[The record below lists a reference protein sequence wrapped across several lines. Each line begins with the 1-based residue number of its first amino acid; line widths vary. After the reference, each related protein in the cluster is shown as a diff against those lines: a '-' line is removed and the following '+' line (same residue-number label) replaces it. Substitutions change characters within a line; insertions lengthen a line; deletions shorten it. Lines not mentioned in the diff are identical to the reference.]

1 MNVFLLTAYL
11 ATILGSESADDAS
24 LRGYER
30 WLPKFPDIDHVPS
43 FHTKATVKLNGRPSS
58 TMDYEEFHDVANK
71 QGRVDASTADW
82 GTIGLYDDETMQYVK
97 FRRSGDNSQCK
108 VENITGNGDNSM
120 FWSEIDLDPKNGIAL
135 MIGPSSV
142 WRKATRI
149 PGATGTDTFYK
160 GTETVRGIACDKWEV
175 PFNGN
180 DLNVTVVLFFPSNS
194 WQRFGIVG
202 ARFPVRF
209 FVQGTVKQTSIDY
222 EVDYFL
228 FEPYPETWREF
239 TLYVDY
245 ENQVIR
251 HDQHGG
257 VRGMTSRIE
266 DMRSGITFISVPGR
280 SCAISHT
287 AKDFI
292 VGDAD
297 GIQRMKVIRE
307 LLALNGD
314 YYYLGTGLI
323 RGFMCDIWERVVT
336 DYYERD
342 NWKLSASPFSR
353 ITITHFFAKTDA
365 LKNEK
370 QFLVKSLITGYN
382 LRYVGPKSENFFH
395 KTYQREINLL
405 NFRPL
410 NFGPRYDD
418 IFNVQQ
424 CFFDPADRL
433 YVDMLIRTEPDS
445 TQVLGEY
452 LKQVIVS
459 TMQTKLA
466 ISPLRVGQVD
476 IASSETGL
484 LVRLLLL
491 GKPPAIA
498 AFGEWKGADRTP
510 LEDEPGPFPAVDVEA
525 CADLAVNSKYGF
537 SGFKFSSGNC
547 YVMNRHFYKHGAKP
561 SSRDLNYKMYLRNE
575 YGESSNKAWKELSL
589 SAIEIRLKSWVLKKQ
604 LSFKLGGDIL
614 GNNTTEENY
623 IVDNIQVAPNVLKS
637 QADSEFYESFAG
649 KKLIPTNDSLVK
661 AEVQT
666 LGACYSQCFEDESM
680 DCQSFSFCQTTS
692 GVHCITSTDPLT
704 SDSPKEDQELSI
716 VPDPQCSVY
725 SMPYV
730 NRFNKLG
737 AKTVR
742 APGGV
747 FVKSKLVH
755 NVNDCAQQCTK
766 STDSICESFQYCSGK
781 CFLHQEHHLDFANI
795 SSVLN
800 EQCDFYS
807 KKYLYGFTP
816 MGNELIVEETPLDRF
831 AEISVDTCAQSC
843 SRRDDCSSINYCPE
857 NAKAG
862 SLCELNSK
870 SVLDSVEKVE
880 SRPLCRHYVKKYTYD
895 KLIRPKKAIETKT
908 KEKISTS
915 GFTGGGFFGF
925 VLMMFLIGIGLGV
938 GSVIGNNYYHN
949 RASARTGSG
958 RDISVKFIKQKDE
971 VDQS

>member
-1 MNVFLLTAYL
+1 MNVFLLATYL
-11 ATILGSESADDAS
+11 ATILGSESADDAL

-58 TMDYEEFHDVANK
+58 TMDYEEFHDVASK

-82 GTIGLYDDETMQYVK
+82 GTIGIYDDETMQYVK

-108 VENITGNGDNSM
+108 VENITGNGHNSM

-142 WRKATRI
+142 WRRATRI

-175 PFNGN
+175 PFTGN

-239 TLYVDY
+239 TPIIGLGCENRKIPKGKVFPGKDKLNGIGKQFSATIETKVESEKTIRRFEMYVDY
-245 ENQVIR
+245 ENQLIR

-280 SCAISHT
+280 SCTISHT

-297 GIQRMKVIRE
+297 GLHRIKVIRE

-314 YYYLGTGLI
+314 YYYLGTGLT

-336 DYYERD
+336 GYYEID
-342 NWKLSASPFSR
+342 NWKLSASPFSKV
-353 ITITHFFAKTDA
+353 TITHFFAKTDA
-365 LKNEK
+365 RKDEK
-370 QFLVKSLITGYN
+370 PFLVKSLMTGYN
-382 LRYVGPKSENFFH
+382 QRYVGPKSEKFFL
-395 KTYQREINLL
+395 KAYQREINLL

-410 NFGPRYDD
+410 NYGQRYDH
-418 IFNVQQ
+418 IFNVQR

-445 TQVLGEY
+445 TQLLGEHDGY

-459 TMQTKLA
+459 TMEKKLA

-476 IASSETGL
+476 IESSETGL

-491 GKPPAIA
+491 GKPPATA
-498 AFGEWKGADRTP
+498 AFDEWKGADRTP
-510 LEDEPGPFPAVDVEA
+510 LEHEPGPFPAVDVEA

-589 SAIEIRLKSWVLKKQ
+589 SAIEIRLKSWVLKKE
-604 LSFKLGGDIL
+604 LSFKLGEDIL

-637 QADSEFYESFAG
+637 QVDSEFYESFAG

-661 AEVQT
+661 
-666 LGACYSQCFEDESM
+666 
-680 DCQSFSFCQTTS
+680 
-692 GVHCITSTDPLT
+692 P
-704 SDSPKEDQELSI
+704 
-716 VPDPQCSVY
+716 
-725 SMPYV
+725 
-730 NRFNKLG
+730 
-737 AKTVR
+737 
-742 APGGV
+742 
-747 FVKSKLVH
+747 
-755 NVNDCAQQCTK
+755 
-766 STDSICESFQYCSGK
+766 
-781 CFLHQEHHLDFANI
+781 
-795 SSVLN
+795 
-800 EQCDFYS
+800 
-807 KKYLYGFTP
+807 
-816 MGNELIVEETPLDRF
+816 
-831 AEISVDTCAQSC
+831 
-843 SRRDDCSSINYCPE
+843 
-857 NAKAG
+857 
-862 SLCELNSK
+862 
-870 SVLDSVEKVE
+870 
-880 SRPLCRHYVKKYTYD
+880 
-895 KLIRPKKAIETKT
+895 
-908 KEKISTS
+908 
-915 GFTGGGFFGF
+915 
-925 VLMMFLIGIGLGV
+925 
-938 GSVIGNNYYHN
+938 
-949 RASARTGSG
+949 
-958 RDISVKFIKQKDE
+958 
-971 VDQS
+971 